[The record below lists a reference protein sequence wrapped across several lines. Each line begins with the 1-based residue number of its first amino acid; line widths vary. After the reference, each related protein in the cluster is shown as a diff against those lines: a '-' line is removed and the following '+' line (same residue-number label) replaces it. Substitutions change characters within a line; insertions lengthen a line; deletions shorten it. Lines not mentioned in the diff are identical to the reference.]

1 MVGGP
6 RRETLA
12 LRDTGDGEEGEVTV
26 QVYNPAVRLES
37 LKLREEPRPTGSLG
51 AELRVQVYEATGFE
65 SAWHSSFT
73 RSPAS
78 PVTSWGVLTKTGAS
92 EERWNQLK

>member
-12 LRDTGDGEEGEVTV
+12 LRDTGDGEDGEVTV
-26 QVYNPAVRLES
+26 QVYNPAVRLDS

-51 AELRVQVYEATGFE
+51 TVLLVQVYEATGLE
-65 SAWHSSFT
+65 SA
-73 RSPAS
+73 
-78 PVTSWGVLTKTGAS
+78 
-92 EERWNQLK
+92 